1 MKKKKSNLLQKKKSY
16 YNKNNKEN
24 RNFKISNANKNK
36 GVRYIENKMNE
47 SKDVKVVEITPR
59 LSSIDINNQ
68 DLDFDSKVEAL
79 AEELKTRILQLHQE
93 GNSVRFIADKVHM
106 SRESVRKVIKG
117 ESSLKILA
125 MERVRAQEIEQMK
138 F

>member
-1 MKKKKSNLLQKKKSY
+1 MKKKKSNLLQKK
-16 YNKNNKEN
+16 N
-24 RNFKISNANKNK
+24 RNFKISNANKDK
-36 GVRYIENKMNE
+36 GVKYVENKMNGN
-47 SKDVKVVEITPR
+47 KDIKIVEITPR
-59 LSSIDINNQ
+59 LSSIDISSQ

-125 MERVRAQEIEQMK
+125 MERVRAQEIGKME

>member
-1 MKKKKSNLLQKKKSY
+1 MKRKKSNLLQKK
-16 YNKNNKEN
+16 N
-24 RNFKISNANKNK
+24 RNFKISNANKDK
-36 GVRYIENKMNE
+36 GVKYVENKMNGN
-47 SKDVKVVEITPR
+47 KDIKIVEITPR
-59 LSSIDINNQ
+59 LSSIDISSQ

-117 ESSLKILA
+117 ESSFKILA
-125 MERVRAQEIEQMK
+125 MERVRAQEIGKME

>member
-1 MKKKKSNLLQKKKSY
+1 MKRKKSNLLQKK
-16 YNKNNKEN
+16 N
-24 RNFKISNANKNK
+24 RNFKISNANKDK
-36 GVRYIENKMNE
+36 GVKYVENKMNGN
-47 SKDVKVVEITPR
+47 KDIKIVEITPR
-59 LSSIDINNQ
+59 LSSIDISSQ

-125 MERVRAQEIEQMK
+125 MERVRAQEIGKME